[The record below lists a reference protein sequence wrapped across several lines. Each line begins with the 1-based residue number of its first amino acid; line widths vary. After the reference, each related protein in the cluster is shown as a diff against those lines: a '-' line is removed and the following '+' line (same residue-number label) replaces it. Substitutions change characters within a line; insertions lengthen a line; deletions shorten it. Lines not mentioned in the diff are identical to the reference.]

1 MQPMSQNQV
10 NTAVS
15 NLKQKKSS
23 VKGQRGSSTGQTIE
37 ESFQAMPNNVGSS
50 QVGVSHH

>member
-1 MQPMSQNQV
+1 MN
-10 NTAVS
+10 NTGVS

-37 ESFQAMPNNVGSS
+37 DSFQMN
-50 QVGVSHH
+50 